1 MGIFERAAKFGA
13 SFFESGSQTTL
24 GKIVAPLETHSK
36 EQYNKLAKM
45 MGQPGGGNT
54 FADIG
59 YNYFQGK
66 NIKNIG
72 DGIQYTEPNMGLAN
86 KRKIIAGAAFG
97 LAAANA
103 MDFNPGGITDT
114 ATTTAAFGGH
124 YFAGRT
130 LMGMGGGA
138 RLAGI
143 GYLGATAVNTLRS
156 GDNLGPM

>member
-1 MGIFERAAKFGA
+1 MGMFERVAKFGA
-13 SFFESGSQTTL
+13 SFFEAGSKTSL

-36 EQYNKLAKM
+36 EQYSKLAKM
-45 MGQPGGGNT
+45 MGQPGASSK

-59 YNYFQGK
+59 YNYFQGR
-66 NIKNIG
+66 NIKSIGEAIEYTDPNIA
-72 DGIQYTEPNMGLAN
+72 LAN
-86 KRKIIAGAAFG
+86 KRKIIAGTAFG

-130 LMGMGGGA
+130 LMGMGGRA
-138 RLAGI
+138 RVAGI
-143 GYLGATAVNTLRS
+143 GYLAATAVNTLRS